1 MWKVVYLL
9 ALETFVNRHVGI
21 SVGVYGNIG
30 VGGLEQQLRYRD
42 CEPMELP
49 CRGMRILIA
58 EDDPLTLGLLTEL
71 VRKWDYETISVNN
84 GDAAWETM
92 RRDNNPLVLLADW
105 QIPGVHGDELCRL
118 ARTRLSA
125 KPLHVILTTA
135 TQLTVESKVRAL
147 AAGADDYLLK
157 PYDPRELLAR
167 LHVGERALG
176 LQVELRK
183 RVGELEEALAQVKQ
197 LQGLL
202 PICSDCKR
210 IRDSRDNWQTI
221 ENYLAAR
228 TDATFTHSLCPKC
241 LDERES

>member
-1 MWKVVYLL
+1 
-9 ALETFVNRHVGI
+9 
-21 SVGVYGNIG
+21 
-30 VGGLEQQLRYRD
+30 
-42 CEPMELP
+42 
-49 CRGMRILIA
+49 MRILIA

-84 GDAAWETM
+84 GDTAWETL
-92 RRDNNPLVLLADW
+92 RRDNDPLIFLSDW

-118 ARTRLSA
+118 ARTRLTA
-125 KPLHVILTTA
+125 KPLHIILTTA

-183 RVGELEEALAQVKQ
+183 RVVELEVALAQVNQ
-197 LQGLL
+197 LKGLL

-210 IRDSRDNWQTI
+210 IRDPQNRWQTV
-221 ENYLAAR
+221 ETYLAAR
-228 TDATFTHSLCPKC
+228 MDTTFTHSFCPIC
-241 LDERES
+241 LEERMKELEQKA

>member
-1 MWKVVYLL
+1 MLRARYRSADRK
-9 ALETFVNRHVGI
+9 
-21 SVGVYGNIG
+21 IG
-30 VGGLEQQLRYRD
+30 VTGLEQQLHYRD
-42 CEPMELP
+42 CEPLELT
-49 CRGMRILIA
+49 CGAMRILIA

-71 VRKWDYETISVNN
+71 VRKWDYDTISVDN
-84 GDAAWETM
+84 GDSALENLQ
-92 RRDNNPLVLLADW
+92 RDNNPLILLADW

-125 KPLHVILTTA
+125 KPLHIILTTA

-167 LHVGERALG
+167 LRVGERALG

-183 RVGELEEALAQVKQ
+183 RVAELETALAEVKQ
-197 LQGLL
+197 LKGLL

-210 IRDSRDNWQTI
+210 IRDPQDHWQTI
-221 ENYLAAR
+221 ESYLAAK
-228 TDATFTHSLCPKC
+228 TDATFTHSLCPIC
-241 LDERES
+241 LAEKMKEREQKT

>member
-1 MWKVVYLL
+1 MK
-9 ALETFVNRHVGI
+9 
-21 SVGVYGNIG
+21 
-30 VGGLEQQLRYRD
+30 
-42 CEPMELP
+42 
-49 CRGMRILIA
+49 ILIA

-84 GDAAWETM
+84 GDMALEIL
-92 RRDNNPLVLLADW
+92 RRDDNPLILLADW
-105 QIPGVHGDELCRL
+105 QILGIHGDELCRV
-118 ARTRLSA
+118 ARLHVTR
-125 KPLHVILTTA
+125 KPLHIILTTA
-135 TQLTVESKVRAL
+135 TQLTVESKIRSL

-183 RVGELEEALAQVKQ
+183 RVAELEAALAQVKH

-210 IRDSRDNWQTI
+210 IRDDQNDWQTV
-221 ENYLAAR
+221 ENYLAQR
-228 TDATFTHSLCPKC
+228 TDTTFTHGICPGC
-241 LDERES
+241 MEERMKEIGQKT

>member
-1 MWKVVYLL
+1 M
-9 ALETFVNRHVGI
+9 H
-21 SVGVYGNIG
+21 
-30 VGGLEQQLRYRD
+30 YRD
-42 CEPMELP
+42 CEPLEVPL
-49 CRGMRILIA
+49 GAMRILIA

-84 GDAAWETM
+84 GDMAWEKL
-92 RRDNNPLVLLADW
+92 RRDDHPLILLADW
-105 QIPGVHGDELCRL
+105 QIPGMHGDELCRL
-118 ARTRLSA
+118 ARAQLSA
-125 KPLHVILTTA
+125 KPLHIILTTA

-183 RVGELEEALAQVKQ
+183 KIVELEKALADVKE
-197 LQGLL
+197 LKGVL
-202 PICSDCKR
+202 PICSECKR
-210 IRDSRDNWQTI
+210 IRDPNDRWHTI
-221 ENYLAAR
+221 ENYFAAR

-241 LDERES
+241 LDDRMKEVQEKT

>member
-1 MWKVVYLL
+1 
-9 ALETFVNRHVGI
+9 LER
-21 SVGVYGNIG
+21 
-30 VGGLEQQLRYRD
+30 QLHYRD
-42 CEPMELP
+42 CEPLEFS
-49 CRGMRILIA
+49 RRVMRVLIA
-58 EDDPLTLGLLTEL
+58 EDDSLTLGLLTEL

-84 GDAAWETM
+84 GDKAWETL
-92 RRDNNPLVLLADW
+92 RRDNNPLILLADW
-105 QIPGVHGDELCRL
+105 QIPGQHGDELCRL
-118 ARTRLSA
+118 ARTRLTA
-125 KPLHVILTTA
+125 KPLHIILTTA

-183 RVGELEEALAQVKQ
+183 RVVELEAALAQVKQ

-210 IRDSRDNWQTI
+210 IRDRQDHWQTI

-228 TDATFTHSLCPKC
+228 TDATFTHSLCPIC
-241 LDERES
+241 LEERMKELDQKA

>member
-1 MWKVVYLL
+1 MKILL
-9 ALETFVNRHVGI
+9 
-21 SVGVYGNIG
+21 
-30 VGGLEQQLRYRD
+30 
-42 CEPMELP
+42 
-49 CRGMRILIA
+49 A

-84 GDAAWETM
+84 GDIAWENL
-92 RRDNNPLVLLADW
+92 RGDNDPVILLADW
-105 QIPGVHGDELCRL
+105 QIPGLHGDELCRL
-118 ARTRLSA
+118 ARTRLTG
-125 KPLHVILTTA
+125 KPLHIILTTA

-176 LQVELRK
+176 LQMELRK
-183 RVGELEEALAQVKQ
+183 RVVDLEKALAEVKQ

-210 IRDSRDNWQTI
+210 IRDPHDRWHTI

-228 TDATFTHSLCPKC
+228 TDATFTHSRCPKC
-241 LDERES
+241 LDGRMKGVEQES